1 MSNLRILTSKPVLLT
16 ILALMSACSSQ
27 KNNIDTTYRLPKTAI
42 ITGYT
47 VPSDSLSEPVVI
59 QAGKPEIVKVGKIS
73 EVSENS
79 NIRLAS
85 EPKVVIPLPP
95 VICTMGKE
103 GFLVPVPV
111 KAVENPFF
119 CKAPEVVLVKD
130 AYIKD
135 VNPQNFISFSKLQ
148 GLRHDQVRALTQDKM
163 GNLWLGTD
171 DGLTRYDGKYFS
183 HYTTAQGLNNN
194 LILSV
199 FQDKKENI
207 WFGTF
212 NGGVTRFDGRYLT
225 NFTIAEGLPS
235 NVVNC
240 ISEDSKGN
248 IWLGTGVGV
257 SKYDGKSFTNFSIKE
272 GLCHNDVRSIL
283 EDNEGNIWIATNG
296 AGISVFNGSSFSNYS
311 EKEGLI
317 QNFIGNLFKDSNGNI
332 WLGSASRG
340 VARFDGEKFAVYSES
355 EGLGGDAI
363 RVINQDKD
371 KNMWFGTTENG
382 LTKFDGKFFTYY
394 GSNQGLSAEYM
405 RCSLQDIKGNLWFGT
420 RGAGLIRFDG
430 NLFTH
435 LTANEGMTNSRVM
448 SILKD
453 TTGNLWLGTFGGYVT
468 KYIFGKKDSL
478 KHNYFSTF
486 GEKEGLRNSRIYSI
500 LQDKSGNIWFGT
512 DGWGVSKFDGK
523 TTSTYTSDQG
533 LCSNAIRKI
542 YQDSDNNYWFASYG
556 SGVSMFDG
564 TKFVNYTKKQGLSAD
579 NVLCILEDKRG
590 NIWFGTD
597 IGGLTC
603 YDGKNFIH
611 YTKAQGFFSNTVY
624 CIMQDRDS
632 NLWFGTGGE
641 GIVKYDGKVFT
652 RYADDAGLNNNHVL
666 SIIQD
671 SKGNIFAGT
680 RFGLNLLKGAS
691 LKNINDNKTMPLFK
705 SYNYEDGFI
714 GIGCN
719 MGAMAEDNDG
729 KVWVGTNDRLTIFHT
744 EAEKPDSIPLS
755 LQLTNIQLFNENI
768 PWSELA
774 QDRDSTIILHNGLKV
789 GKFSFDSLSKWY
801 GLPQNLSLFHKH
813 NYITFSFIGISHTQ
827 TKKMRYQYMLEG
839 LDDNWNIPTD
849 RTEVSYGNLKSG
861 KYVFKVKALNS
872 EGFWSNEVS
881 YHFSIRPPWWNTW
894 WFYIL
899 SVLILVGLIYGLI
912 IYRERRLM
920 LDKQTLQKKVDE
932 QTHQLTEKNEELQI
946 INSEKDKLFSIIAHD
961 LRSPFSSFL
970 GLTQV
975 MAEELETLSMDQLQE
990 IAGSMRKSAT
1000 NLFRLLE
1007 NLLQWSRI
1015 QQGSIPFYP
1024 AQIEL
1029 IPIVEESI
1037 ALVIDSA
1044 NKKGIEIK
1052 YDIPYNTMV
1061 YADSNMLQT
1070 IIRNIVSNAVKF
1082 TPKNGKVDIEA
1093 RTISG
1098 KNVEISIGDTGI
1110 GMSSSVV
1117 DNLFRLGSQTNRTG
1131 TDGEPSTGLGLIIC
1145 KEFIDKQG
1153 GKIWVESE
1161 EGKGSVFYF
1170 TISNSE

>member
-1 MSNLRILTSKPVLLT
+1 MINLRILTSKPILVTL
-16 ILALMSACSSQ
+16 LALLSACSSQ
-27 KNNIDTTYRLPKTAI
+27 ENKNDTTYKLPKTA
-42 ITGYT
+42 TVPGYT
-47 VPSDSLSEPVVI
+47 VPQDSLFKPVVI
-59 QAGKPEIVKVGKIS
+59 LAGKPEIVKVGKLA
-73 EVSENS
+73 ETPENS
-79 NIRLAS
+79 NIHLS
-85 EPKVVIPLPP
+85 IEPKDIRSLTP
-95 VICTMGKE
+95 VICTMGKD
-103 GFLVPVPV
+103 GFMLPVSIN
-111 KAVENPFF
+111 AVENPFF

-135 VNPQNFISFSKLQ
+135 VNPQNFSSFSKLQ
-148 GLRHDQVRALTQDKM
+148 GLRHDQVRAIAQDKM

-183 HYTTAQGLNNN
+183 HYTTEQGLNNN

-199 FQDKKENI
+199 LRDKKENL

-225 NFTIAEGLPS
+225 NFTTKEGLPS

-240 ISEDSKGN
+240 IFQDSRGN
-248 IWLGTGVGV
+248 IWLGTGAGA

-272 GLCHNDVRSIL
+272 GLTHNDVRAIL
-283 EDNEGNIWIATNG
+283 EDNSGNIWIATNG
-296 AGISVFNGSSFSNYS
+296 GGISIFNGSTFSNYS
-311 EKEGLI
+311 ENEGLI
-317 QNFIGNLFKDSNGNI
+317 QNFIGNLFKDSKGNI
-332 WLGSASRG
+332 WLGSASKG
-340 VARFDGEKFAVYSES
+340 VARFDGERFAIFTET
-355 EGLGGDAI
+355 EGLGGNAI
-363 RVINQDKD
+363 RTITQDEEE
-371 KNMWFGTTENG
+371 NMWFGTTDSG
-382 LTKFDGKFFTYY
+382 LTKFDGKYFTHY
-394 GSNQGLSAEYM
+394 GLKEGLSSDYV
-405 RCSLQDIKGNLWFGT
+405 RCFLNDLKGNMWFGT
-420 RGAGLIRFDG
+420 RGAGFTRFDG

-435 LTANEGMTNSRVM
+435 LTTNEGLTNSRVM

-468 KYIFGKKDSL
+468 KYIFGKEDSL
-478 KHNYFSTF
+478 KHNYFSIF
-486 GEKEGLRNSRIYSI
+486 GDKEGLRNTRIYSI
-500 LQDKSGNIWFGT
+500 LQDNKGDFWFGT
-512 DGWGVSKFDGK
+512 DGWGVSKYDGK
-523 TTSTYTSDQG
+523 ATTTYTTDEG
-533 LCSNAIRKI
+533 LCNNAIRKV
-542 YQDSDNNYWFASYG
+542 YQDRNNNYWFASYG

-564 TKFVNYTKKQGLSAD
+564 KEFTNYTKKQGLSAN
-579 NVLCILEDKRG
+579 NVLCIQEDSSG

-597 IGGLTC
+597 VGGLTC

-611 YTKAQGFFSNTVY
+611 YTKEQGFFSNTVY
-624 CIMQDRDS
+624 SIMKDKDGD
-632 NLWFGTGGE
+632 LWFGTGGE
-641 GIVKYDGKVFT
+641 GLIRYDGKVFT

-680 RFGLNLLKGAS
+680 RFGLNLLKSAS
-691 LKNINDNKTMPLFK
+691 VKKLRDNKVMPHIK

-719 MGAMAEDNDG
+719 IGAIAEDNDG
-729 KVWVGTNDRLTIFHT
+729 DIWIGTNDRLTVFHT
-744 EAEKPDSIPLS
+744 DAEKADSVPMS
-755 LQLTNIQLFNENI
+755 LQLTNIQLFNENV
-768 PWSELA
+768 PWTELA
-774 QDRDSTIILHNGLKV
+774 LKRDTTIVLHNGLSV
-789 GKFSFDSLSKWY
+789 NKFKFDSISRWY
-801 GLPQNLSLFHKH
+801 GLPEKLSLFHKH
-813 NYITFSFIGISHTQ
+813 NYLTFSFIGISHTQ
-827 TKKMRYQYMLEG
+827 TKKLRYQYMLEG
-839 LDDNWNIPTD
+839 LDDNWNVLTD
-849 RTEVSYGNLKSG
+849 RTEASYGNLDSG
-861 KYVFKVKALNS
+861 QYTFKVKAMNS
-872 EGFWSNEVS
+872 EGYWSNEVS
-881 YHFSIRPPWWNTW
+881 YQFSIRPPWWNTW
-894 WFYIL
+894 WFYIS
-899 SVLILVGLIYGLI
+899 SVLILMGLIYGLI

-920 LDKQTLQKKVDE
+920 LDKQILQMKVDE

-970 GLTQV
+970 GLTQI

-1044 NKKGIEIK
+1044 NKKGIDIT
-1052 YDIPYNTMV
+1052 YDVPYNTMV

-1082 TPKNGKVDIEA
+1082 TAKNGKVNIEA
-1093 RTISG
+1093 RTTTRNS
-1098 KNVEISIGDTGI
+1098 VEISVSDTGI
-1110 GMSSSVV
+1110 GMSSSMV

-1161 EGKGSVFYF
+1161 EGKGSVFFF
-1170 TISNSE
+1170 TLTSS

>member
-1 MSNLRILTSKPVLLT
+1 MSNLRILTSKTLLFT
-16 ILALMSACSSQ
+16 LLALLPSCSSQ
-27 KNNIDTTYRLPKTAI
+27 KNNIDTTHELPKTATI
-42 ITGYT
+42 KGYI
-47 VPSDSLSEPVVI
+47 VPADSLSEPVVI
-59 QAGKPEIVKVGKIS
+59 QAGKPEIVKVGKLI
-73 EVSENS
+73 EVPENS
-79 NIRLAS
+79 NISSAK
-85 EPKVVIPLPP
+85 EPKVVVPLPP
-95 VICTMGKE
+95 VICILGKE

-135 VNPQNFISFSKLQ
+135 VNPQNFSSFSKLQ

-183 HYTTAQGLNNN
+183 HYTTEQGLNNN

-225 NFTIAEGLPS
+225 NFTTSEGLPG

-240 ISEDSKGN
+240 IFEDSKGN
-248 IWLGTGVGV
+248 IWLGTGAGV
-257 SKYDGKSFTNFSIKE
+257 SKYDGKFFTNFSVRE
-272 GLCHNDVRSIL
+272 GLCHNDVRAIL
-283 EDNEGNIWIATNG
+283 EDNAGNIWIATNG
-296 AGISVFNGSSFSNYS
+296 GGVSVFNGDSFSNYS

-332 WLGSASRG
+332 WLGSASKG
-340 VARFDGEKFAVYSES
+340 VARFDGEKFAMYSEN
-355 EGLGGDAI
+355 EGLGGNSIRTITQDAGG
-363 RVINQDKD
+363 
-371 KNMWFGTTENG
+371 NMWFGTTGNG
-382 LTKFDGKFFTYY
+382 LTKFDGKLFTYY
-394 GSNQGLSAEYM
+394 GLNEGLNAEYI
-405 RCSLQDIKGNLWFGT
+405 RSSLKDAKGNLWFGT
-420 RGAGLIRFDG
+420 RGAGLTRFDG

-435 LTANEGMTNSRVM
+435 ITANEGLTNSRVM

-453 TTGNLWLGTFGGYVT
+453 TTGNLWLGMFGGYVT
-468 KYIFGKKDSL
+468 KYIFGKKDSIR
-478 KHNYFSTF
+478 HNYFSVF

-500 LQDKSGNIWFGT
+500 IRDNSGNIWFGT

-523 TTSTYTSDQG
+523 VTSTYTTDQG
-533 LCSNAIRKI
+533 LCNNTIRKI
-542 YQDSDNNYWFASYG
+542 YQDRHNNFWIASYG
-556 SGVSMFDG
+556 SGVSKFDG
-564 TKFVNYTKKQGLSAD
+564 KVFINYATEQGLSAKS
-579 NVLCILEDKRG
+579 VLCILEDNSG

-597 IGGLTC
+597 VGGLTC

-611 YTKAQGFFSNTVY
+611 YTKKQGFFSNTVY
-624 CIMQDRDS
+624 CIMQDRDGY
-632 NLWFGTGGE
+632 LWFGTGGE
-641 GIVKYDGKVFT
+641 GVIRYDGKIFA

-671 SKGNIFAGT
+671 SKGNIVAGT
-680 RFGLNLLKGAS
+680 RFGLNLLKAAS
-691 LKNINDNKTMPLFK
+691 AQKIRDNKTIPHFK

-719 MGAMAEDNDG
+719 IGAIAEDNSGDI
-729 KVWVGTNDRLTIFHT
+729 WIGTNDRLTVFNA
-744 EAEKPDSIPLS
+744 EAEKADSMHMS

-768 PWSELA
+768 PWTELA
-774 QDRDSTIILHNGLKV
+774 LKRDTTIVLHNGLSID
-789 GKFSFDSLSKWY
+789 KFRFDNISRWY
-801 GLPQNLSLFHKH
+801 GLPENLSLFHKH
-813 NYITFSFIGISHTQ
+813 NYLTFSFIGISHTQ
-827 TKKMRYQYMLEG
+827 AKKMKYQYMLEG
-839 LDDNWNIPTD
+839 LDDNWNVPTD

-861 KYVFKVKALNS
+861 KYLFKVKAMSS
-872 EGFWSNEVS
+872 EGYWSNEVS

-894 WFYIL
+894 WFYVSCL
-899 SVLILVGLIYGLI
+899 LVLVGLIYGLI
-912 IYRERRLM
+912 RYRERKLVH
-920 LDKQTLQKKVDE
+920 DKQILQLKVDE

-970 GLTQV
+970 GLTQI

-990 IAGSMRKSAT
+990 IAGSMRKSAI

-1015 QQGSIPFYP
+1015 QQGSIPYYP
-1024 AQIEL
+1024 TQLDL
-1029 IPIVEESI
+1029 ISIVEESI

-1044 NKKGIEIK
+1044 NKKGIVIT
-1052 YDIPYNTMV
+1052 YDIPYNTKI

-1082 TPKNGKVDIEA
+1082 TPKNGKVNIEA
-1093 RTISG
+1093 RTTS
-1098 KNVEISIGDTGI
+1098 KNVEISVSDTGI
-1110 GMSSSVV
+1110 GMSSSMV
-1117 DNLFRLGSQTNRTG
+1117 DNLFRLGNQTNRTG
-1131 TDGEPSTGLGLIIC
+1131 TEGEPSTGLGLIIC

-1170 TISNSE
+1170 TITKT

>member
-1 MSNLRILTSKPVLLT
+1 MYKS
-16 ILALMSACSSQ
+16 
-27 KNNIDTTYRLPKTAI
+27 PKTV
-42 ITGYT
+42 TVLGYT
-47 VPSDSLSEPVVI
+47 VPSDSLTEPTVI
-59 QAGKPEIVKVGKIS
+59 TAGEPEIVKVGKLS

-79 NIRLAS
+79 NSLLAK
-85 EPKVVIPLPP
+85 EPKDEMPLSP
-95 VICTMGKE
+95 VICIMGKD

-111 KAVENPFF
+111 KAIENPFF
-119 CKAPEVVLVKD
+119 CRAPEVVLVKD

-135 VNPQNFISFSKLQ
+135 VNPQNFSSFSKLQ

-183 HYTTAQGLNNN
+183 HYTTGQGLNNN

-212 NGGVTRFDGRYLT
+212 NGGVTRFDGIYLT
-225 NFTIAEGLPS
+225 NFSISEGLSS

-240 ISEDSKGN
+240 IFEDSKGT
-248 IWLGTGVGV
+248 IWLGTGGGAT
-257 SKYDGKSFTNFSIKE
+257 KYDGNSFTNFSVKE
-272 GLCHNDVRSIL
+272 GLCHNDVRAIL
-283 EDNEGNIWIATNG
+283 EDNSGNIWIATNG
-296 AGISVFNGSSFSNYS
+296 GGVSVFNGDSFSNYS

-317 QNFIGNLFKDSNGNI
+317 QNFIGNLFKDANGNI

-340 VARFDGEKFAVYSES
+340 VARFDGEKFAIYSEN
-355 EGLGGDAI
+355 EGLGGNAI
-363 RVINQDKD
+363 RAINQDKEG
-371 KNMWFGTTENG
+371 NMWFGTTENG
-382 LTKFDGKFFTYY
+382 LTKFDGKYFTYY
-394 GSNQGLSAEYM
+394 GATQGLSSDYI
-405 RCSLQDIKGNLWFGT
+405 RCSLQDLKGNLWFGT
-420 RGAGLIRFDG
+420 RGAGLTRFDG

-435 LTANEGMTNSRVM
+435 LTANEGLTNSRVM

-468 KYIFGKKDSL
+468 KYIFGKEDSL

-486 GEKEGLRNSRIYSI
+486 GQKEGLRNSRIYSM
-500 LQDKSGNIWFGT
+500 LQDNTGNIWFGT

-523 TTSTYTSDQG
+523 TTATYSTDQG
-533 LCSNAIRKI
+533 LCNNTIRKI
-542 YQDSDNNYWFASYG
+542 YQDSNNNYWFASYG
-556 SGVSMFDG
+556 SGVSKFDG
-564 TKFVNYTKKQGLSAD
+564 KEFTNYTKDQGLSAN
-579 NVLCILEDKRG
+579 NVLCIQEDSQG

-597 IGGLTC
+597 VGGLTC
-603 YDGKNFIH
+603 FDGKNFTH
-611 YTKAQGFFSNTVY
+611 YTKEKGFFSNTIY
-624 CIMQDRDS
+624 SIMQGKDGI
-632 NLWFGTGGE
+632 LWFGTGGE
-641 GIVKYDGKVFT
+641 GLIRYDGNVFT
-652 RYADDAGLNNNHVL
+652 RYADDVGLNNNHVL

-680 RFGLNLLKGAS
+680 RFGLNLLKS
-691 LKNINDNKTMPLFK
+691 VSVQKLKDNKTIPRFK

-714 GIGCN
+714 GIGSN
-719 MGAMAEDNDG
+719 IGAIAEDNFG
-729 KVWVGTNDRLTIFHT
+729 NIWVGTNDRLTVFHT
-744 EAEKPDSIPLS
+744 EAEKTDSMHIS

-768 PWSELA
+768 PWTELA
-774 QDRDSTIILHNGLKV
+774 LERDTTIILHNGLSIN
-789 GKFSFDSLSKWY
+789 KFKFDSISRWY
-801 GLPQNLSLFHKH
+801 GLPEKLNLFHKH

-839 LDDNWNIPTD
+839 LDDNWNVPTD
-849 RTEVSYGNLKSG
+849 RTEVSYGNLNSG
-861 KYVFKVKALNS
+861 KYVFKVKAVNS
-872 EGFWSNEVS
+872 EGYWSNEVS

-920 LDKQTLQKKVDE
+920 LDKQKLQLKVNE
-932 QTHQLTEKNEELQI
+932 QTRQLTEKNKELQV

-1044 NKKGIEIK
+1044 NKKGIEIT

-1061 YADSNMLQT
+1061 YADSNMLHT
-1070 IIRNIVSNAVKF
+1070 IIRNIISNAVKF
-1082 TPKNGKVDIEA
+1082 TSKNGNVNIEA
-1093 RTISG
+1093 RSTSR
-1098 KNVEISIGDTGI
+1098 NFVEISIRDTGI
-1110 GMSSSVV
+1110 GMSSLMV
-1117 DNLFRLGSQTNRTG
+1117 DNLFKLGSQTNRTG

-1145 KEFIDKQG
+1145 KEFIDKLG

-1170 TISNSE
+1170 TITNS

>member
-1 MSNLRILTSKPVLLT
+1 MSSLRIVTSKFVLFT
-16 ILALMSACSSQ
+16 ILAFISACSSHE
-27 KNNIDTTYRLPKTAI
+27 NNTTTTVRLPKTASI
-42 ITGYT
+42 QGYT
-47 VPSDSLSEPVVI
+47 LPQDSLAKPVVI
-59 QAGKPEIVKVGKIS
+59 QAGKPEIVRVGKL
-73 EVSENS
+73 VDTPENS
-79 NIRLAS
+79 NIRSAI
-85 EPKVVIPLPP
+85 EPKNVKSLTP
-95 VICTMGKE
+95 VICTMGKDS
-103 GFLVPVPV
+103 FLFPVPV
-111 KAVENPFF
+111 IAVEHPFF

-135 VNPQNFISFSKLQ
+135 VNPQNFSSFSKLQ
-148 GLRHDQVRALTQDKM
+148 GLRHDQVRALAQDKI

-183 HYTTAQGLNNN
+183 YYTTDQGLNNN

-199 FQDKKENI
+199 FRDSKENL

-225 NFTIAEGLPS
+225 NFTTAEGLPN

-240 ISEDSKGN
+240 IFEDSKGN
-248 IWLGTGVGV
+248 IWFGTGKGI
-257 SKYDGKSFTNFSIKE
+257 SKYDGKSFTNFSAMQ
-272 GLCHNDVRSIL
+272 GLGHNDVRAIL
-283 EDNEGNIWIATNG
+283 EDNSGNLWIATNG
-296 AGISVFNGSSFSNYS
+296 GGVSVFNGTSFSNYS

-317 QNFIGNLFKDSNGNI
+317 QNFIGNLFMDDKGNI
-332 WLGSASRG
+332 WLGSASKG
-340 VARFDGEKFAVYSES
+340 VARFDGQRFAIYSED
-355 EGLGGDAI
+355 EGLGGNAI
-363 RVINQDKD
+363 RTINQDQEG
-371 KNMWFGTTENG
+371 NMWFGSTDSG
-382 LTKFDGKFFTYY
+382 LTKFDGKYFTYY
-394 GSNQGLSAEYM
+394 SLKEGLSTEYI
-405 RCSLQDIKGNLWFGT
+405 RSSLKDKKGNMWFGT
-420 RGAGLIRFDG
+420 RGAGLTRYNG
-430 NLFTH
+430 NMFTH
-435 LTANEGMTNSRVM
+435 LSAEEGLTNSRVM

-468 KYIFGKKDSL
+468 KFTFGREDSL
-478 KHNYFSTF
+478 KHNYFSAF

-500 LQDKSGNIWFGT
+500 IQDNTGNIWLGT

-579 NVLCILEDKRG
+579 NVLCILEDKSG

-603 YDGKNFIH
+603 YDGKNFTH

-624 CIMQDRDS
+624 CIMQDSDS

-641 GIVKYDGKVFT
+641 GLVKYDGKVFT

-666 SIIQD
+666 SVIQD
-671 SKGNIFAGT
+671 SKGNVFAGT
-680 RFGLNLLKGAS
+680 RFGLNLLKAAS
-691 LKNINDNKTMPLFK
+691 LKSINDNKTMPLFK

-744 EAEKPDSIPLS
+744 EAEKPDSVPLS

-768 PWSELA
+768 PWSQLA
-774 QDRDSTIILHNGLKV
+774 QDRDTTIILHNGLKV

-827 TKKMRYQYMLEG
+827 TKKMKYQYMLEG
-839 LDDNWNIPTD
+839 LDDNWNVPAD

-861 KYVFKVKALNS
+861 KYVFKVKAMNS
-872 EGFWSNEVS
+872 EGYWSNEVS
-881 YHFSIRPPWWNTW
+881 YNFSIRPPWWNTW

-899 SVLILVGLIYGLI
+899 SVIIMIGLIYGLI
-912 IYRERRLM
+912 IYREGKLM
-920 LDKQTLQKKVDE
+920 QDKQILQLKVDE
-932 QTHQLTEKNEELQI
+932 QTRQLTEKNEELQVT
-946 INSEKDKLFSIIAHD
+946 NSEKDKLFSIIAHD

-1037 ALVIDSA
+1037 ALVADSA
-1044 NKKGIEIK
+1044 NRKGIEIT

-1061 YADSNMLQT
+1061 FADSNMLHT
-1070 IIRNIVSNAVKF
+1070 IIRNIISNAVKF
-1082 TPKNGKVDIEA
+1082 TSKNGKVKIEA
-1093 RTISG
+1093 RTTSR
-1098 KNVEISIGDTGI
+1098 NSVEISISDTGI
-1110 GMSSSVV
+1110 GMSSIIV
-1117 DNLFRLGSQTNRTG
+1117 DNLFRLGNQTNRTG

-1170 TISNSE
+1170 TITNT

>member
-1 MSNLRILTSKPVLLT
+1 MSDLKILTSKSVIFIL
-16 ILALMSACSSQ
+16 LALLSACSSQ
-27 KNNIDTTYRLPKTAI
+27 ENNTGLMYKSPKTATI
-42 ITGYT
+42 VGYT
-47 VPSDSLSEPVVI
+47 LPADSLTAPVVI
-59 QAGKPEIVKVGKIS
+59 PAGEPEVVKVGKLS
-73 EVSENS
+73 EAPENS
-79 NIRLAS
+79 NIHSLIG
-85 EPKVVIPLPP
+85 PKDIKSLTPVV
-95 VICTMGKE
+95 CTMGKD
-103 GFLVPVPV
+103 GFLLPVPV

-119 CKAPEVVLVKD
+119 CKAPDVVPVKD

-135 VNPQNFISFSKLQ
+135 VNPQNFSSFSKLQ
-148 GLRHDQVRALTQDKM
+148 GLRHDQVRALTQDRM
-163 GNLWLGTD
+163 GNLWMGTD

-183 HYTTAQGLNNN
+183 HYTTEQGLNNN

-199 FQDKKENI
+199 FRDSKENL

-225 NFTIAEGLPS
+225 NFTISEGLPS
-235 NVVNC
+235 NVVNF
-240 ISEDSKGN
+240 IFEDSSGN
-248 IWLGTGVGV
+248 IWLGTGEGA
-257 SKYDGKSFTNFSIKE
+257 SKYDGKSFTNFSDKE
-272 GLCHNDVRSIL
+272 GLCHNDVRAIL
-283 EDNEGNIWIATNG
+283 EDNSGNIWIATNG
-296 AGISVFNGSSFSNYS
+296 GGISVFNGISFSNYS

-317 QNFIGNLFKDSNGNI
+317 QNFIGNLFKDSNENI
-332 WLGSASRG
+332 WLGSASNG
-340 VARFDGEKFAVYSES
+340 VARFDGKKFTIYSEK
-355 EGLGGDAI
+355 EGLGGNAI
-363 RVINQDKD
+363 RTITQDQEG
-371 KNMWFGTTENG
+371 NMWFGSTENG
-382 LTKFDGKFFTYY
+382 LTKFDGKYFTYY
-394 GSNQGLSAEYM
+394 SLKEGLSAEYV
-405 RCSLQDIKGNLWFGT
+405 RSSLKDKKGNLWFGT
-420 RGAGLIRFDG
+420 RGAGLTRFGGD
-430 NLFTH
+430 LFTH
-435 LTANEGMTNSRVM
+435 LSANEGLTNSRVM

-453 TTGNLWLGTFGGYVT
+453 ITGNLWLGTFGGYVT
-468 KYIFGKKDSL
+468 KYTFGKEDSV
-478 KHNYFSTF
+478 KHNYFSKF

-500 LQDKSGNIWFGT
+500 LQDNAGNIWFGT
-512 DGWGVSKFDGK
+512 DGWGVSRFDGK
-523 TTSTYTSDQG
+523 TTLSYTTDQG

-542 YQDSDNNYWFASYG
+542 YQDSNNNYWFASYG

-564 TKFVNYTKKQGLSAD
+564 TKFVNYTKKQGLSAN
-579 NVLCILEDKRG
+579 NVLCIMEDKRG

-603 YDGKNFIH
+603 YNGKSFIH
-611 YTKAQGFFSNTVY
+611 YTKEHGFFSNTVY
-624 CIMQDRDS
+624 SIVQDEDGD
-632 NLWFGTGGE
+632 LWFGTGGE
-641 GIVKYDGKVFT
+641 GVIRYDGEVFT

-671 SKGNIFAGT
+671 SKGNIIAGT
-680 RFGLNLLKGAS
+680 RFGLNLLKAAS
-691 LKNINDNKTMPLFK
+691 LKRIKDNMTMPLFK

-729 KVWVGTNDRLTIFHT
+729 DIWVGTNDRLTIFHT
-744 EAEKPDSIPLS
+744 EAEKADSVTLS

-768 PWSELA
+768 PWTELA
-774 QDRDSTIILHNGLKV
+774 LKRDTTIILHNGLSIN
-789 GKFSFDSLSKWY
+789 KFKFDSISRWY
-801 GLPQNLSLFHKH
+801 GLPEKLSLFHKH

-827 TKKMRYQYMLEG
+827 TKKMQYQFMLEG
-839 LDDNWNIPTD
+839 LDDNWNVPTD

-861 KYVFKVKALNS
+861 KYDFKVKAMNS
-872 EGFWSNEVS
+872 EGYWSNEVS

-899 SVLILVGLIYGLI
+899 SVLILIGLIYGLI

-920 LDKQTLQKKVDE
+920 LDKQILQLKVDE
-932 QTHQLTEKNEELQI
+932 QTSQLTEKNEELQI

-990 IAGSMRKSAT
+990 IAVSMRKSAT

-1044 NKKGIEIK
+1044 NKKGITIT

-1082 TPKNGKVDIEA
+1082 TAKNGKVVIEA
-1093 RTISG
+1093 RTTSR
-1098 KNVEISIGDTGI
+1098 KSVEISIRDTGI
-1110 GMSSSVV
+1110 GMSNSMV
-1117 DNLFRLGSQTNRTG
+1117 DKLFKLGNQTNRTG

-1170 TISNSE
+1170 TITNS